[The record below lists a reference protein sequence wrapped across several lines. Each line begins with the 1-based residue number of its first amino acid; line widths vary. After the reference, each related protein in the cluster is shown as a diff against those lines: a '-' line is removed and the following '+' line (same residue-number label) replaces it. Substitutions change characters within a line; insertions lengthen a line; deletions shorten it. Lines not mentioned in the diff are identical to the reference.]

1 MDTTC
6 GQVITRGEI
15 VLTAFRPANCSRELK
30 VSLDFAYERQTD
42 RERVDPLMGTVVG
55 LASQRFMQMVVI
67 ESGLGL
73 RSKIAGRR
81 ELAPPGT
88 LVVCRSHRPCVREPV
103 SGRPVSAPLPFSST
117 FSSFLSLRA
126 SIRSI
131 ARSLPLGESCGC
143 GVAAVRGVTT
153 RPVPG
158 VAAGGKVRDGS
169 VVRMVFGGDV
179 GRAGVGVE
187 ADAAG
192 RPFSRFGLAVTG
204 AGAG

>member
-1 MDTTC
+1 M
-6 GQVITRGEI
+6 
-15 VLTAFRPANCSRELK
+15 TAFRPANCSRELK

-42 RERVDPLMGTVVG
+42 REPGDPLMGTVVG
-55 LASQRFMQMVVI
+55 LASHRFMQMVVI
-67 ESGLGL
+67 QSGLGL
-73 RSKIAGRR
+73 RSKTAGRR
-81 ELAPPGT
+81 ELAPPGN
-88 LVVCRSHRPCVREPV
+88 LSLSRGQRPREREPV

-117 FSSFLSLRA
+117 FSSFLRLRA

-153 RPVPG
+153 RPVVG
-158 VAAGGKVRDGS
+158 VAAGGEVREGS
-169 VVRMVFGGDV
+169 VVRTVVGGDV